1 MGMVLNIMK
10 ANTDEENQYLK
21 SVALELFEPAKNF
34 SALKETPEGQTMQIW
49 EVSRV

>member
-1 MGMVLNIMK
+1 MGLNVMK

-21 SVALELFEPAKNF
+21 SVVLKLFDQAKNF
-34 SALKETPEGQTMQIW
+34 STLEEVPEGQTMQLW